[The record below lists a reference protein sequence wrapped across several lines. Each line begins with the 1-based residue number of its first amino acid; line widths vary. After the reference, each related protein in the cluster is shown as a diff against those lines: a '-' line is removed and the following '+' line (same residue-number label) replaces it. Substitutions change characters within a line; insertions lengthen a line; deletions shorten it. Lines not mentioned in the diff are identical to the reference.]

1 MKTFPFSPTL
11 CFRLVPWKRPVFN
24 LKEAIGKSSQ
34 KKVRRAKDWALAGIL
49 QPLTTM
55 QSCSNNTCL
64 LVQVFTYV
72 AVYFD
77 EECCMQICSKKFG
90 CHVIVSSFGVR
101 PSSPQ
106 ANQCEVPL
114 QIFPVLYKT
123 FGGGQLEGV
132 AWPFT
137 LS

>member
-34 KKVRRAKDWALAGIL
+34 KKVRRAKDWALVGIL
-49 QPLTTM
+49 HPLTTM

-77 EECCMQICSKKFG
+77 EE
-90 CHVIVSSFGVR
+90 
-101 PSSPQ
+101 
-106 ANQCEVPL
+106 
-114 QIFPVLYKT
+114 
-123 FGGGQLEGV
+123 
-132 AWPFT
+132 
-137 LS
+137 